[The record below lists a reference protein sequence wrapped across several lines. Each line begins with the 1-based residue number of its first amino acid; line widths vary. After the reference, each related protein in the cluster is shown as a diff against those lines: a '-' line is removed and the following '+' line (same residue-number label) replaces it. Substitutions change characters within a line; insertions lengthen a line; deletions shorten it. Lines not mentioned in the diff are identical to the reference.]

1 MYQEQRDALDTVD
14 AENPHTHKDTAGQ
27 WVQKPKKKNVVTL
40 TIERYARE
48 RGFARSPS
56 DD

>member
-1 MYQEQRDALDTVD
+1 MYQEQRDALDAVD